1 MALSEFVEGVLSNF
15 DKGNA
20 VCAVFLD
27 LSKAFDSVDRNILLK
42 KLEFYGIRGNMHL
55 LISSYLDDRKQF
67 VSFGGYESTCEK
79 IEVGVPQGSVLGP
92 LLFVIHINDLQNNTS
107 LRVLNFADDTML
119 YKTFTKTTYLNDSKN
134 FNTELTK
141 VSDWLMVNRLKL
153 NLNKTR
159 SMILHQSKNNFWKN
173 IDLNV
178 KIGKTDIKK
187 TNNYKYL
194 GINIDKNLNWSE
206 QIETIKTK
214 LQKTL
219 GVLYKT
225 RHFLN
230 EKALYLL
237 FNSLLMSN
245 IRYGLLCWGR
255 ANKKCINDINV
266 LINRA
271 IRCIHYMKYDDSVKK
286 LKTEKK
292 NIKC

>member
-1 MALSEFVEGVLSNF
+1 M
-15 DKGNA
+15 
-20 VCAVFLD
+20 
-27 LSKAFDSVDRNILLK
+27 
-42 KLEFYGIRGNMHL
+42 
-55 LISSYLDDRKQF
+55 
-67 VSFGGYESTCEK
+67 
-79 IEVGVPQGSVLGP
+79 
-92 LLFVIHINDLQNNTS
+92 QNNTS

-119 YKTFTKTTYLNDSKN
+119 YKTFTKTSCLNDSIK

-141 VSDWLMVNRLKL
+141 VSDWLMVNKLKL

-159 SMILHQSKNNFWKN
+159 SMILHQSKNIFWKN

-187 TNNYKYL
+187 TNSYKYL
-194 GINIDKNLNWSE
+194 GINIDRNLNWSE
-206 QIETIKTK
+206 HIETIKTK

-245 IRYGLLCWGR
+245 VRYGLLCWGR
-255 ANKKCINDINV
+255 VNKKCINDINV
-266 LINRA
+266 LINREL
-271 IRCIHYMKYDDSVKK
+271 RCIHYMKYDDSVRK
-286 LKTEKK
+286 LKTEK
-292 NIKC
+292 NILY